1 MLYKVKEYAKE
12 PEGLAIWA
20 TFLFGFVV
28 HLFSITNIIH
38 NYDDVAVAIQ
48 GYGTGLTSGRWALSL
63 LGDFFLNH
71 FGLWNVSYLNSLAF
85 LLLVALSASCVVRT
99 FRINNKMPAIL
110 TGMLLICF
118 PTATSTLFFKYTVAF
133 YGLAI
138 FLSVV
143 TVYFADRGKMGWI
156 ILSGLCTAV
165 SLGIYQA
172 YLPVTISLM
181 ILLLL
186 VCILRDTPP
195 LRFILKKALHYAFS
209 LVTGLIFYYLFLK
222 ISLKR
227 NQTEL
232 AGYQGIDQM
241 GSFSLSSFP
250 GLLIRSYKCFL
261 SLAYTDVYQLSPTHL
276 VNLIYDI
283 LGLLCITVIIIIL
296 IKKKPRVSLI
306 ICVLLL
312 CLIFPIGVAFI
323 HIMCPNSYIYTMMV
337 YSFVAVP
344 LAPIVLVEVMLTMVQ
359 TWRKKVQNIFSK
371 TTIVA
376 LLLLI
381 GIYSYYDNV
390 NYTAMYYSTEQME
403 NYMNSVVTQV
413 KMTEGFD
420 TSKKWVFVGKVNDPL
435 LYNKWQEAPLYGGNE
450 PYLQTT
456 YSRDCWIGYYDGYAV
471 PLIVGDEANAIAE
484 QDEVKAM
491 PCYPNY
497 GSVKVIDDMVIVKFS
512 EPQ

>member
-48 GYGTGLTSGRWALSL
+48 GYGTGLTSGRWVLSL

-99 FRINNKMPAIL
+99 FRINNKMSAIL

-195 LRFILKKALHYAFS
+195 
-209 LVTGLIFYYLFLK
+209 
-222 ISLKR
+222 
-227 NQTEL
+227 
-232 AGYQGIDQM
+232 
-241 GSFSLSSFP
+241 
-250 GLLIRSYKCFL
+250 
-261 SLAYTDVYQLSPTHL
+261 
-276 VNLIYDI
+276 
-283 LGLLCITVIIIIL
+283 
-296 IKKKPRVSLI
+296 
-306 ICVLLL
+306 CVL
-312 CLIFPIGVAFI
+312 
-323 HIMCPNSYIYTMMV
+323 Y
-337 YSFVAVP
+337 
-344 LAPIVLVEVMLTMVQ
+344 
-359 TWRKKVQNIFSK
+359 
-371 TTIVA
+371 
-376 LLLLI
+376 
-381 GIYSYYDNV
+381 
-390 NYTAMYYSTEQME
+390 
-403 NYMNSVVTQV
+403 
-413 KMTEGFD
+413 
-420 TSKKWVFVGKVNDPL
+420 
-435 LYNKWQEAPLYGGNE
+435 
-450 PYLQTT
+450 
-456 YSRDCWIGYYDGYAV
+456 
-471 PLIVGDEANAIAE
+471 
-484 QDEVKAM
+484 
-491 PCYPNY
+491 
-497 GSVKVIDDMVIVKFS
+497 
-512 EPQ
+512 